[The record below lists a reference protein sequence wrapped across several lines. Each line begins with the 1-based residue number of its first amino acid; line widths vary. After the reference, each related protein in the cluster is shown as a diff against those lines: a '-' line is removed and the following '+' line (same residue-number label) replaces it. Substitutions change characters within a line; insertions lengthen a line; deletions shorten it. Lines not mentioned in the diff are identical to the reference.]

1 MRQELLGFWDAAAS
15 AGPYANNLHSL
26 QTDNHSNTSSLN
38 FYRPDALPDAQPTE
52 NERVPT
58 QLAQC
63 RFPGLA
69 IFNGTLLW
77 NFVHN
82 SRNEK
87 NFATP
92 SRSYCQHSCSTVELV
107 DHTYDGRRVV
117 AGRTQFVTRR
127 STVALLLRYY
137 TQGCSGAGTRW
148 NAVPA
153 NILEPERR
161 SGKYRW
167 PQVEGT
173 LTLKRSGKSCTSYSL
188 G

>member
-1 MRQELLGFWDAAAS
+1 MLGFWDAAAS

-38 FYRPDALPDAQPTE
+38 FYRPDALPDAQPKE
-52 NERVPT
+52 NESVPI

-92 SRSYCQHSCSTVELV
+92 CRSYCQHNCSSLWITPTTIDASLLDARSLLHV
-107 DHTYDGRRVV
+107 GRLLPSYSVITLRGVV
-117 AGRTQFVTRR
+117 VRERGGTPFRQIFWSRNG
-127 STVALLLRYY
+127 AL
-137 TQGCSGAGTRW
+137 
-148 NAVPA
+148 A
-153 NILEPERR
+153 NIV
-161 SGKYRW
+161 GHRW
-167 PQVEGT
+167 KG
-173 LTLKRSGKSCTSYSL
+173 R
-188 G
+188 